1 MKEEQNPWLLVV
13 DLELKYATVNLEPEK
28 YSWIYLIYRVAEMLL
43 LQVEDMLE
51 AGIPWLDCHH
61 QVLMLVQQ
69 SNILNTGP
77 ELLLLEYMD
86 KEMVL
91 L

>member
-1 MKEEQNPWLLVV
+1 MN
-13 DLELKYATVNLEPEK
+13 
-28 YSWIYLIYRVAEMLL
+28 YLIYRVAEMLL

-51 AGIPWLDCHH
+51 AGIPWLDCLL
-61 QVLMLVQQ
+61 QVLMLLVRQ
-69 SNILNTGP
+69 SDILNTEP

>member
-1 MKEEQNPWLLVV
+1 
-13 DLELKYATVNLEPEK
+13 
-28 YSWIYLIYRVAEMLL
+28 MLL
-43 LQVEDMLE
+43 LQVEDMME
-51 AGIPWLDCHH
+51 AGIPWLDCLHL
-61 QVLMLVQQ
+61 VWMLVQQ

>member
-1 MKEEQNPWLLVV
+1 
-13 DLELKYATVNLEPEK
+13 
-28 YSWIYLIYRVAEMLL
+28 MLL